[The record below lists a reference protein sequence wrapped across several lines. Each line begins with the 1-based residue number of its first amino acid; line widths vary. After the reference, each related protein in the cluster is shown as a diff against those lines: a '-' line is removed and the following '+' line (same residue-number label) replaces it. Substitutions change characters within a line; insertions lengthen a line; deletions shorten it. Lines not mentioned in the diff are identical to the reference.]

1 MTASSTSSRSLV
13 SLLRKDKY
21 RKFEG
26 IFFYEFV
33 QVVQW
38 LAEKLVRS
46 NSEEDEDDDGEEHI
60 LVLIEKIKFF
70 MGKLTEHR

>member
-1 MTASSTSSRSLV
+1 V